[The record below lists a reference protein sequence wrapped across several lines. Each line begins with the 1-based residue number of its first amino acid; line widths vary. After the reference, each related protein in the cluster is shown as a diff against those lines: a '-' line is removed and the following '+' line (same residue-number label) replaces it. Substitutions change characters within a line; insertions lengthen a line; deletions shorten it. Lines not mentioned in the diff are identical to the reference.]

1 MGWALQDARSV
12 WGMGGG
18 GESNGIREEG
28 WGEPHSSH
36 CPPDVGG
43 GQEGVGVEDRVVGDV
58 VSAEVEEPCQG

>member
-28 WGEPHSSH
+28 WVSPTAATAHLML
-36 CPPDVGG
+36 V
-43 GQEGVGVEDRVVGDV
+43 VVRRV
-58 VSAEVEEPCQG
+58 